1 MRSPSEDIADD
12 ERTLALVEGLLSEE
26 RIGYICTGD
35 RNNAPHIT
43 PVFFAYIPHL
53 NEILFVTDRAS
64 KKIRNIIDNPH
75 VSFTVDVRHL
85 EDPFKNEGVM
95 INGTAMISDVIKDV
109 DDLPG
114 TLRGPYRTYIERFD
128 RIVKRGKG
136 MDRSILVRIVMAKAA
151 YWMGADFRS
160 FTFENSLFYG
170 DLA

>member
-95 INGTAMISDVIKDV
+95 INGTAMISDVITDV

-128 RIVKRGKG
+128 RIVKRGKR
-136 MDRSILVRIVMAKAA
+136 MDRSILVRIIMAKAA
-151 YWMGADFRS
+151 YWMGTDFHPI
-160 FTFENSLFYG
+160 TFEHSLYYG
-170 DLA
+170 DFA